1 MKMALGLIAA
11 LSPAPGTNDLRPLR
25 TPVDL
30 PSGWAWL
37 GWGLAALAV
46 AAVLGW
52 WWRRRRRAVS
62 PPPAKPPPPPHE
74 RARRRLEAALALLDE
89 PEPFC
94 VEVSSIL
101 RVYLEE
107 RFQFHAPER
116 TTEEFLGELSV
127 SPCLTESQKQSV
139 AGFLARCDLVKF
151 ARAEPTQ
158 LELRD
163 LHAAAERLV
172 NETCPTYSLPD
183 DFASPKET
191 QNASIS

>member
-1 MKMALGLIAA
+1 MKMALGLLAA

-25 TPVDL
+25 APVDL

-37 GWGLAALAV
+37 GWVLAVLGLAAV
-46 AAVLGW
+46 FGWW
-52 WWRRRRRAVS
+52 WWRRRRRRGL
-62 PPPAKPPPPPHE
+62 PLPPAKPPLPPHE

-116 TTEEFLGELSV
+116 TTEEFLVELSV
-127 SPCLTESQKQSV
+127 SPCLTELQKQAV
-139 AGFLARCDLVKF
+139 AGFLERCDLVKF

-172 NETCPTYSLPD
+172 NETEPSPLPPEPGLT
-183 DFASPKET
+183 SP
-191 QNASIS
+191 